1 MDPNGASDPYV
12 KLKLIPV
19 DENRNIKFKTK
30 TIKST
35 LNPAWNETFYM

>member
-1 MDPNGASDPYV
+1 MDPNGASDPYA

-30 TIKST
+30 TIKAT
-35 LNPAWNETFYM
+35 LNPAWNESFVV